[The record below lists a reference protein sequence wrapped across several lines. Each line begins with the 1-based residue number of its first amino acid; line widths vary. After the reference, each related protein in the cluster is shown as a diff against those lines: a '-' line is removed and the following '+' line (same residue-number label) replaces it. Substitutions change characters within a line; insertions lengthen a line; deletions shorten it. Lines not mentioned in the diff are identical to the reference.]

1 MNSKLKVEDSKLNVE
16 ATSILDALNA
26 AVPGARAESVPAVDM
41 ETILI
46 AREALVDVCRLLRD
60 DAAFQFGF
68 LSDVIGVD
76 LLPQEPRFE
85 IVYLLACLGPAFLT
99 AGNSTAAP
107 ARRLRLKTRLPAADA
122 RVETVSG
129 VWPSANWPERE
140 IFDLF
145 GVAFNG
151 HPDLRRILM
160 TDDWEGHPLR
170 KDYPVQIRKSGHIP
184 WAIDLTPEQFA
195 ANVEAGRKQA
205 ARAARKSE

>member
-1 MNSKLKVEDSKLNVE
+1 MEP
-16 ATSILDALNA
+16 TSIIDALTT
-26 AVPGARAESVPAVDM
+26 AVPGARAEAVPAVDM

-46 AREALVDVCRLLRD
+46 ARESIVEVCRVLRD
-60 DAAFQFGF
+60 DPAFQFAF

-85 IVYLLACLGPAFLT
+85 IVYLLACLGPAFT
-99 AGNSTAAP
+99 TSGAASPAP

-122 RVETVSG
+122 RVETVSS

-140 IFDLF
+140 IFDLL
-145 GVAFNG
+145 GVAFNN
-151 HPDLRRILM
+151 HPNLRRILM

-184 WAIDLTPEQFA
+184 WEIDVTPEQFA
-195 ANVEAGRKQA
+195 ANVAAGREKA
-205 ARAARKSE
+205 AAAARKPE

>member
-1 MNSKLKVEDSKLNVE
+1 VE
-16 ATSILDALNA
+16 SIIDALNA
-26 AVPGARAESVPAVDM
+26 AVPGAKAETVPSVDM
-41 ETILI
+41 ETILVD
-46 AREALVDVCRLLRD
+46 REAIVDTCRFLRD
-60 DAAFQFGF
+60 DPAFQFSF

-85 IVYLLACLGPAFLT
+85 IVYLLVCLGEAFT
-99 AGNSTAAP
+99 APGASSAAP
-107 ARRLRLKTRLPAADA
+107 ARRLRLKTRLPADA
-122 RVETVSG
+122 PRVDTVSS

-145 GVAFNG
+145 GVSFND
-151 HPDLRRILM
+151 HPNLRRILM

-195 ANVEAGRKQA
+195 ANVAAGRKQA
-205 ARAARKSE
+205 ADAARKPE

>member
-1 MNSKLKVEDSKLNVE
+1 MEQ
-16 ATSILDALNA
+16 TSIIDALNA
-26 AVPGARAESVPAVDM
+26 AVPGARAEAVPAVDM
-41 ETILI
+41 ETILV
-46 AREALVDVCRLLRD
+46 ARESIVDVCRVLRD
-60 DAAFQFGF
+60 DPAFQFAF

-85 IVYLLACLGPAFLT
+85 IVYLLACLGPAFMT
-99 AGNSTAAP
+99 AGNTTAAP

-122 RVETVSG
+122 RVETVSS

-145 GVAFNG
+145 GVAFND
-151 HPDLRRILM
+151 HPNLRRILM

-184 WAIDLTPEQFA
+184 WEIDMTPEQFA

-205 ARAARKSE
+205 ARAAGKSE